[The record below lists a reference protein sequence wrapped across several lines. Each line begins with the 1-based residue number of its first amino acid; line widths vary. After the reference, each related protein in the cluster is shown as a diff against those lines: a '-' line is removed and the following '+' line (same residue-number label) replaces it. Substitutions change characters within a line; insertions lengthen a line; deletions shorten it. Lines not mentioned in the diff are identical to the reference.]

1 MTHPPLILAS
11 QSPRRKSLLRQI
23 GLTFSVKPSEV
34 PENLLDHETPEHN
47 AKRIALSKAL
57 KVANSRKR
65 GIVIGA
71 DTIVVL
77 RGDIL
82 GKPRSDREAKR
93 MLRRLSG
100 RMHTVYTGF
109 ALVDVETGQRIV
121 DIEKTKVW
129 FRTLSAEEIDEY
141 VASGS
146 PMDKAGAYGI
156 QDDYGAVF
164 VKRVEGC
171 FYNVVGFP
179 LTRFYNALQQML
191 NSRSDDIR
199 RYMR

>member
-1 MTHPPLILAS
+1 MFFGGMKYPPLTLAS
-11 QSPRRKSLLRQI
+11 QSPRRKVLLRQI
-23 GLTFSVKPSEV
+23 GLTFSVRISAA
-34 PENLLDHETPEHN
+34 PETMLDHETPEHN
-47 AKRIALSKAL
+47 AKRIALSKAR
-57 KVANSRKR
+57 KVAKSVKR

-77 RGDIL
+77 KGRIL
-82 GKPRSDREAKR
+82 GKPRSRSEAKL
-93 MLRRLSG
+93 MLRSLSG
-100 RMHTVYTGF
+100 RMHTVYTAF
-109 ALVDVETGQRIV
+109 ALVDVEYGKHVV

-129 FRTLSAEEIDEY
+129 FRKLSESEIVEY

-164 VKRVEGC
+164 VERVEGC

-179 LTRFYNALQQML
+179 LTRFYKALGVMIRE
-191 NSRSDDIR
+191 RSEN
-199 RYMR
+199 M

>member
-1 MTHPPLILAS
+1 MKYPPLILAS
-11 QSPRRKSLLRQI
+11 QSPRRKALLRQI
-23 GLTFSVKPSEV
+23 GLKFTIRPSSV
-34 PENLLDHETPEHN
+34 PETLLHHETPEHN
-47 AKRIALSKAL
+47 AKRIALSKAM
-57 KVANSRKR
+57 KVAKWCKR

-77 RGDIL
+77 RGAIL
-82 GKPRSDREAKR
+82 GKPRSRREAKQ
-93 MLRRLSG
+93 MLKSLSG

-109 ALVDVETGQRIV
+109 ALVDAETHKHVV
-121 DIEKTKVW
+121 DIERTKVW
-129 FRTLSAEEIDEY
+129 FRELSEQEIDDY

-164 VKRVEGC
+164 VERVEGC

-179 LTRFYNALQQML
+179 LTRFYKALQAML
-191 NSRSDDIR
+191 RQRSERAR
-199 RYMR
+199 RSEE

>member
-77 RGDIL
+77 RRDIL
-82 GKPRSDREAKR
+82 GKPRSHREAKR

>member
-1 MTHPPLILAS
+1 MTYPPLILAS
-11 QSPRRKSLLRQI
+11 QSPRRKTLLRQI
-23 GLTFSVKPSEV
+23 GLRFTVRPSAV
-34 PENLLDHETPEHN
+34 PENLLDHETPGHN
-47 AKRIALSKAL
+47 AKRIALSKAM
-57 KVANSRKR
+57 KIAQTCKR

-77 RGDIL
+77 RGTIL
-82 GKPRSDREAKR
+82 GKPRSQSEAKR
-93 MLRRLSG
+93 MLRTLSG

-109 ALVDVETGQRIV
+109 ALVDVETHNRIV

-129 FRTLSAEEIDEY
+129 FRKLSGEEIDEY

-164 VKRVEGC
+164 VERVDGC

-179 LTRFYNALQQML
+179 LTRFYKALQAMIRK
-191 NSRSDDIR
+191 RSNNI
-199 RYMR
+199 